1 MRTSSIQA
9 AVVFCV
15 CLCTTSAI
23 PSSSSSSSSSI
34 FIPMAK
40 PNCSQTCGNITVP
53 YPFGMSARC
62 CADSSFLV
70 ECLNSTNPPTLYL
83 PRLDLQVTDIRVN
96 GTIVVKY
103 PVTPIKCTAVKKMES
118 LGIKL
123 LGSSFTISADENTF
137 TVLGCRN
144 SIFLQIN
151 GTGYSGC
158 FPACG
163 VDYTQDSCQIDI
175 PPRSQELIY
184 TYQSTTYTQ
193 PGNTTQYCGYAF
205 PVERASLSKTYEL
218 YKGLRDDYF
227 NPFDEQLTHAPLVLD
242 WELTYIDT
250 NEYARCSDYISN
262 NRELR
267 PNTLCVSPYYWG
279 NLYHY
284 TTKKCSCC
292 YGFRGNP
299 YLDGG
304 CVDINECEE
313 DPSRCA
319 APGVTCVNE
328 IGSSTCHYQYSSHRV
343 RNILLVTFGSLFVAG
358 IFIPCL
364 SKVILKRLKARRR
377 RKFFV
382 RNGGLLL
389 EQKLSSID
397 NDYKKSKLFTSEELK
412 QATNHYSENR
422 VLGRGGQGT
431 VYKGMPTD
439 GSIVAVKKSKTV
451 QETDVESFVNEVVIL
466 SQIIHRSIVR
476 LLGCCLETETPI
488 LVYEFVPNG
497 TLFEHIHD
505 RSEDFPLTWQMRL
518 RIVVEIASA
527 LSYLHSYAS
536 APIFH
541 RDIKSTNILL
551 DEKYRVKVSDFGTSR
566 SLAIDQTHFTTRV
579 CGTYGYLD
587 PEYFQSNQFTEK
599 SDVYSFGVVMV
610 ELLTSEIVVSL
621 LRAGTRRSLATHF
634 LHSMEEGKLFEIV
647 DPRIMEGGERERE
660 EEITMVAELARRCLQ
675 LKGSLRPTMRQIANE
690 LESVIHIKRAEQ
702 SHDRDEVEL
711 SVTDFSSISPFAI
724 ASN

>member
-1 MRTSSIQA
+1 MRTSSILA

-15 CLCTTSAI
+15 CLSTTSAI
-23 PSSSSSSSSSI
+23 PSSSIS
-34 FIPMAK
+34 IPMAK
-40 PNCSQTCGNITVP
+40 PNCSETCGNITVP
-53 YPFGMSARC
+53 YPFGMSSEC
-62 CADSSFLV
+62 SIDLDFLV
-70 ECLNSTNPPTLYL
+70 ECRNSTNPPTLFL
-83 PRLDLQVTDIRVN
+83 SSIDLQVTDIRVN

-103 PVTPIKCTAVKKMES
+103 PVTPINCTAVKKTAS
-118 LGIKL
+118 LGRQF
-123 LGSSFTISADENTF
+123 LGSPFTISADGNTF
-137 TVLGCRN
+137 AVLGCRN
-144 SIFLQIN
+144 SIFLKIN
-151 GTGYSGC
+151 GTGLSGC

-163 VDYTQDSCQIDI
+163 KNYTQDSCQIDI

-184 TYQSTTYTQ
+184 TYQSTTDTQ

-205 PVERASLSKTYEL
+205 PVERESLSKTYDL
-218 YKGLRDDYF
+218 YRGLSDDYL
-227 NPFDEQLTHAPLVLD
+227 NPFNEQLTHAPLVLD
-242 WELTYIDT
+242 WELTHID
-250 NEYARCSDYISN
+250 ISPYW
-262 NRELR
+262 EPP
-267 PNTLCVSPYYWG
+267 PNTLCATRFSD
-279 NLYHY
+279 LSLS
-284 TTKKCSCC
+284 TTKKCSCS

-299 YLDGG
+299 YLDAG

-313 DPSRCA
+313 DPSLCGA
-319 APGVTCVNE
+319 TGATCVNE
-328 IGSSTCHYQYSSHRV
+328 IGSFTCHDQYSSHRV

-364 SKVILKRLKARRR
+364 SKVILKGLKARRR

-397 NDYKKSKLFTSEELK
+397 NDYKKSKLFTSKELK

-431 VYKGMPTD
+431 VYKGMLTD

-551 DEKYRVKVSDFGTSR
+551 DEKYRAKVSDFGTSR

-610 ELLTSEIVVSL
+610 ELLTGEIAVSL

-647 DPRIMEGGERERE
+647 DPRIVEGGERERE
-660 EEITMVAELARRCLQ
+660 EVITMVAELARRCLQ

-690 LESVIHIKRAEQ
+690 LESVIHIKSAEQ

-711 SVTDFSSISPFAI
+711 SVIDFSSISPFAI

>member
-1 MRTSSIQA
+1 MRTSSILA

-15 CLCTTSAI
+15 CLSTTSAI
-23 PSSSSSSSSSI
+23 PSSSIS
-34 FIPMAK
+34 IPMAK
-40 PNCSQTCGNITVP
+40 PNCSETCGNITVP
-53 YPFGMSARC
+53 YPFGMSSEC
-62 CADSSFLV
+62 SIGLHFLV
-70 ECLNSTNPPTLYL
+70 ECRNSTNPPTLFL
-83 PRLDLQVTDIRVN
+83 PSIDLQVTDIRVN

-103 PVTPIKCTAVKKMES
+103 PVTPINCTAVKKKES
-118 LGIKL
+118 LGGTL
-123 LGSSFTISADENTF
+123 SGSSFTISADGNTF
-137 TVLGCRN
+137 TVFGCRN

-163 VDYTQDSCQIDI
+163 VAYMQDSCQIDI
-175 PPRSQELIY
+175 PPRPLELIY
-184 TYQSTTYTQ
+184 TYQSTTDTQ
-193 PGNTTQYCGYAF
+193 PGNATQYCGYAF
-205 PVERASLSKTYEL
+205 PVERESLSKTYDL
-218 YKGLRDDYF
+218 YRDLSDDDYL

-242 WELTYIDT
+242 WELTDADT
-250 NEYARCSDYISN
+250 NEYARCNGYDVRDY
-262 NRELR
+262 RELP
-267 PNTLCVSPYYWG
+267 PNTLCSSRYSVSDLS
-279 NLYHY
+279 LYA
-284 TTKKCSCC
+284 TRQCSCC

-313 DPSRCA
+313 DPSICGA
-319 APGVTCVNE
+319 TGATCVNE

-364 SKVILKRLKARRR
+364 SKVILKGLKARRR

-397 NDYKKSKLFTSEELK
+397 NDYKKSKLFTSKELK

-431 VYKGMPTD
+431 VYKGMLTD

-551 DEKYRVKVSDFGTSR
+551 DEKYRAKVSDFGTSR

-610 ELLTSEIVVSL
+610 ELLTGEIAVSL

-647 DPRIMEGGERERE
+647 DPRIVEGGERERE